1 MLTEVRSLAAV
12 KIPKINSSK
21 RKNPPSLHAATGLW
35 FDVGTKYNFC
45 HNLRFFD
52 SKRVMQSKSL
62 FPNRL

>member
-1 MLTEVRSLAAV
+1 MLTRVHSSAADN
-12 KIPKINSSK
+12 ISKINSSK
-21 RKNPPSLHAATGLW
+21 RKNPPSLHPATGLW

-52 SKRVMQSKSL
+52 SKRVMQSKRP